1 MSNHRDIAL
10 AYQIAT
16 LAYPS
21 FEVMQ
26 LLEPFPLDRTLELLL
41 ILRQS
46 PKPVKSP
53 LNFLR
58 RAIEENWTPETM
70 PEKVNRHIQNHE
82 ERLYLQRGLTP
93 EQAREKARN
102 NRYAPDPWSNGN
114 EMRS

>member
-1 MSNHRDIAL
+1 MSRHREIAL

-16 LAYPS
+16 LTYPS

-26 LLEPFPLDRTLELLL
+26 LLEPLPLDRALELLL

-46 PKPVKSP
+46 PKPVRSP

-58 RAIEENWTPETM
+58 RAIDEAWTPETM

-82 ERLYLQRGLTP
+82 ERFYMERGYSP
-93 EQAREKARN
+93 DQAREKARQ
-102 NRYAPDPWSNGN
+102 NRFNPDPWRNTN
-114 EMRS
+114 

>member
-1 MSNHRDIAL
+1 MSNHKEIAL

-16 LAYPS
+16 LTYPS

-26 LLEPFPLDRTLELLL
+26 LLENQPFGRSLELLL

-58 RAIEENWTPETM
+58 RAIEGGWAPETM
-70 PEKVNRHIQNHE
+70 PEKVNRHIQNYE
-82 ERLYLQRGLTP
+82 EQFYRDRGFTP
-93 EQAREKARN
+93 EKAREKAREN
-102 NRYAPDPWSNGN
+102 NS
-114 EMRS
+114 EF